1 MPRPRSTFAGSVAI
15 LALAAVAA
23 VAGCSSPAPTPTT
36 PGPTASTSSSPS
48 ASVPTP
54 SSPSAT
60 AASSE
65 PTGGP
70 FGTSDVS
77 SPGIPELRAGGVG
90 SAVRVGRHRGFDR
103 VVYEFTGPEPPRF
116 TVGYVESAIA
126 DPSGEPVPVSGDAI
140 LQVLAFGVYYPE
152 HGEPAPAPVPA
163 SALRGTV
170 FAQVKGLYGGFE
182 GIGQEFVGINGG
194 KRPFR
199 VFTLTGPSRIVIDVQ
214 STS

>member
-1 MPRPRSTFAGSVAI
+1 MPRPRFAAVVPLAT

-23 VAGCSSPAPTPTT
+23 VAGCSSPAPAPTT
-36 PGPTASTSSSPS
+36 PAPTAPSSSSPS
-48 ASVPTP
+48 VSVPTP
-54 SSPSAT
+54 SSSSAT
-60 AASSE
+60 TASSE

-90 SAVRVGRHRGFDR
+90 AAVRVGRHPGFDR
-103 VVYEFTGPEPPRF
+103 VVYEFTG
-116 TVGYVESAIA
+116 
-126 DPSGEPVPVSGDAI
+126 
-140 LQVLAFGVYYPE
+140 
-152 HGEPAPAPVPA
+152 PVPA

-182 GIGQEFVGINGG
+182 GIGQEFVGITGG

>member
-1 MPRPRSTFAGSVAI
+1 MPRPRFAAVVPLAT

-23 VAGCSSPAPTPTT
+23 VAGCSSPAPAPTT
-36 PGPTASTSSSPS
+36 PAPTAPSSS
-48 ASVPTP
+48 
-54 SSPSAT
+54 SAT
-60 AASSE
+60 TASSE

-90 SAVRVGRHRGFDR
+90 AAVRVGRHPGFDR

-116 TVGYVESAIA
+116 TVGYVDSAIA

-182 GIGQEFVGINGG
+182 GIGQEFVGITGG